1 MQFIYEKILNNYI
14 LIELMKALIVV
25 LIIIVLAVNIGTYIY
40 KSSIH
45 TFYTTNG
52 LIVDLQDTIKKDL
65 NKITDVESLK
75 EQGNIVGV
83 TNNNDTSNYRL
94 LLCGR
99 QSPKIRLNIN
109 NASIKNLSSFSYEN
123 GCYIIIDKEIIKQST
138 DTYELKLFIPK
149 SVSMTDYYANYKIK
163 VEGYFLNN

>member
-1 MQFIYEKILNNYI
+1 
-14 LIELMKALIVV
+14 MKALIVV

-40 KSSIH
+40 KISIH

-65 NKITDVESLK
+65 NKITDVESFN

>member
-75 EQGNIVGV
+75 EQGNIVGAYFYV
-83 TNNNDTSNYRL
+83 AE
-94 LLCGR
+94 
-99 QSPKIRLNIN
+99 KV
-109 NASIKNLSSFSYEN
+109 
-123 GCYIIIDKEIIKQST
+123 
-138 DTYELKLFIPK
+138 LKYVLI
-149 SVSMTDYYANYKIK
+149 
-163 VEGYFLNN
+163 

>member
-1 MQFIYEKILNNYI
+1 
-14 LIELMKALIVV
+14 MKALIVV
-25 LIIIVLAVNIGTYIY
+25 LIIIVLAVYIGTYIY

-83 TNNNDTSNYRL
+83 TNNKDTSNYRL